1 MTTRNRMTC
10 AAVAALLVLPITANA
25 DEAADAM
32 VQDAMP
38 VMYHSC
44 ASVVDE
50 GDGDEAFVF
59 DVVEKMTAV
68 SLYNRQIDITAF
80 SDSEEDEA
88 RLHAAFVEALEDG
101 CSADQNALLAGVVD
115 NAVKVALGL

>member
-1 MTTRNRMTC
+1 MFRNGFSG
-10 AAVAALLVLPITANA
+10 AALVALLMAPIGASA

-32 VQDAMP
+32 VQDALP

-44 ASVVDE
+44 ASVVEE
-50 GDGDEAFVF
+50 GHGDEAFVYE
-59 DVVEKMTAV
+59 VVEKMTAV

-80 SDSEEDEA
+80 SDSDA
-88 RLHAAFVEALEDG
+88 DAAQLHAAFVEALDAG

-115 NAVKVALGL
+115 IAVKVALGL